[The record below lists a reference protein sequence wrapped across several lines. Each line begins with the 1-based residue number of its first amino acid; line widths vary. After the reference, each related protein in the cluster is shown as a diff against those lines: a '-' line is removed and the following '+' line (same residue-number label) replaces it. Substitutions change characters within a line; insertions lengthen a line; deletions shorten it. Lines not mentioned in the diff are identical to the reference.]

1 MPLATLG
8 DPRYISLRTFRK
20 NGVAVDTPVWAAA
33 SEGRLYVWTAGSSG
47 KAKRIRNS
55 GRVEVCV
62 CDMRGRPKGAWVP
75 AQARLNETPEAL
87 AHGEALIA
95 RKYGWQYKLTRLT
108 SRDKKNDAII
118 EIEDRAPA
126 SS

>member
-20 NGVAVDTPVWAAA
+20 TGVAVDTPVWAVA
-33 SEGRLYVWTAGSSG
+33 SGGKLYVWTSGSSG

-55 GRVEVCV
+55 GLVEVCA
-62 CDMRGRPKGAWVP
+62 CDMRGRPKSEWLP
-75 AQARLNETPEAL
+75 AQARISSTDEEL
-87 AHGEALIA
+87 AAGEALIA
-95 RKYGWQYKLTRLT
+95 RKYGWQYKLSRLT

-118 EIEDRAPA
+118 EIDDRA
-126 SS
+126 